1 MKTTLRTII
10 DIWSDFEVWASY
22 AWSISVGTMMF
33 TLLTLAASFMTGAA
47 EESIA
52 QAGIGVFVLLWCV
65 FCIFYWT
72 VAMLVALPPVTL
84 VMVWA
89 NRFDLHTVGFYGLIG
104 ALTGFYLTPI
114 YVAIDLPLYWL
125 TVDNPTFWQRFWAH
139 LPWGI
144 LSCMTGGLTMW
155 WRVRDVFPRASTPR
169 IREAVAP
176 RTAQPRKL

>member
-1 MKTTLRTII
+1 MKTALRTII
-10 DIWSDFEVWASY
+10 NIWSDFEVWASY
-22 AWSISVGTMMF
+22 AWSISVGTLMF
-33 TLLTLAASFMTGAA
+33 TLLTLVASFMTGAA
-47 EESIA
+47 QESIA
-52 QAGIGVFVLLWCV
+52 QAGIGAFVLLWCV

-72 VAMLVALPPVTL
+72 VAMLAALPPVTL

-89 NRFDLHTVGFYGLIG
+89 NRLNLHTMGFYGLIG

-125 TVDNPTFWQRFWAH
+125 TADNPTFWQRFWAH

-144 LSCMTGGLTMW
+144 LSCMAGGLTMW
-155 WRVRDVFPRASTPR
+155 WRVRDVFPRARTPR
-169 IREAVAP
+169 GCEAVVP